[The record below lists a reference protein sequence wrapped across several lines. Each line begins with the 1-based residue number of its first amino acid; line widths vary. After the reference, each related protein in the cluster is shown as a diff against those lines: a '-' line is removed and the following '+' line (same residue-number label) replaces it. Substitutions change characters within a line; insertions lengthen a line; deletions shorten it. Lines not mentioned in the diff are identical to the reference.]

1 MASAGAMNNKVKVLQ
16 LLHDEA
22 ENAYT
27 WEPLYTAWAGAE
39 LDTKSNLFSSV
50 GIGARGVTFTMW
62 INPKLTL
69 FRAIRWN
76 GEFCFLTSIV
86 PAGDGLH
93 STVQAALCDPVTCR
107 KDVDNQDSPGYLFP
121 GVLTEKYLGH
131 EQREPM
137 AITTETL
144 ILVVPKEITLT
155 VGSLVR
161 CGAKNYE
168 VQVPHELDE
177 YKNEYEVSRRADV

>member
-1 MASAGAMNNKVKVLQ
+1 MASAGSMNQQVKVLQ
-16 LLHDEA
+16 LLHNEA

-27 WEPLYTAWAGAE
+27 WEPLYTAWAAAE
-39 LDTKSNLFSSV
+39 RDTKSNLFSSV

-62 INPKLTL
+62 ANPKLTL

-76 GEFCFLTSIV
+76 EEFCFLTSIV

-107 KDVDNQDSPGYLFP
+107 KDVDQESPGYLFP
-121 GVLTEKYLGH
+121 GILTEKYLGH
-131 EQREPM
+131 EQQDPM
-137 AITTETL
+137 AVTTTTL
-144 ILVVPKEITLT
+144 VLVVPREITLAI
-155 VGSLVR
+155 GSLVR
-161 CGAKNYE
+161 CGMKNYE
-168 VQVPHELDE
+168 VQVAHELDI